1 MSTADRPT
9 TADRR
14 TDAASREPVVRVDR
28 LSVAYRSGGADVTVV
43 REVSFE
49 AAAGE
54 TVAVVGESGSG
65 KSTVAGTL
73 LGHLR
78 HGSRVTGGRVE
89 VAGRDVLALD
99 ARGLRNLRATDVA
112 LVGQNAGNALT
123 PSMRIGRQIEE
134 SLLPLGL
141 PRGQRQERVRSL
153 VARVGLPDPVGIVRR
168 YPHQLSGG
176 QQQRVAIAMALAA
189 EPRVLVLDEP
199 TTALDVVT
207 QARILDLVAGL
218 SDELGLTSV
227 LVSHDLGVVARMADR
242 VVVMREGEVVE
253 SAGTTALFTAP
264 EHAYTR
270 HLLASVPRIS
280 DHGLAEVGEDGTRTV
295 RARRPVPDGAPEVV
309 SMRDVTIDYGSHRA
323 VDGVTL
329 GLRRGEV
336 LALVGESGSGKSTLA
351 WSLAGLRPPTSGTM
365 RLFGDTG
372 DGAGDDLA
380 TGARGRPLD
389 VRRRIQLAFQNAD
402 TSLNPRRIVRDAVRR
417 PLRFFGLADRSG
429 VDGRAHELIRDV
441 ALDPALSDRLPEQL
455 SGGQRQRV
463 GIARALAGDPRVV
476 VADEVTTALDVSVQA
491 SVLALLDDLRAQRDL
506 AFVFISHDLAVVR
519 GIADRVAVMREGR
532 VVEEGPVDAV
542 FNGPNHPYT
551 SRLMAAV
558 LEPEPVG
565 GGGTASVPE
574 EARPLTGASEEVPAG
589 SPEGAD
595 DPDWIDLGGG
605 HRIRRWDPD
614 APDGAI
620 ADAT

>member
-1 MSTADRPT
+1 MSTDDRRT
-9 TADRR
+9 TADPA
-14 TDAASREPVVRVDR
+14 TGADPREAVVRVQD

-43 REVSFE
+43 RGVSFE

-89 VAGRDVLALD
+89 VVGRDVLALD
-99 ARGLRNLRATDVA
+99 ARGLRNLRATEVA

-141 PRGQRQERVRSL
+141 SRGQRRERVRSL
-153 VARVGLPDPVGIVRR
+153 VAKVGLPDPEGVVRR

-218 SDELGLTSV
+218 SDELGLTSI

-253 SAGTTALFTAP
+253 SADTTALFTGP
-264 EHAYTR
+264 RHAYTR

-280 DHGLAEVGEDGTRTV
+280 DHGLAEVGQDGTRTV
-295 RARRPVPDGAPEVV
+295 RSRRPVPADAPEVV
-309 SMRDVTIDYGSHRA
+309 SIRDVTIDYGAHRA

-365 RLFGDTG
+365 RLLGDTG
-372 DGAGDDLA
+372 TDTDGGAGGDLA
-380 TGARGRPLD
+380 TGARDRPLD

-402 TSLNPRRIVRDAVRR
+402 TSLNPRRVVREAVRR
-417 PLRFFGLADRSG
+417 PLRFFGLAERSEA
-429 VDGRAHELIRDV
+429 DARAHELIRDV
-441 ALDPALSDRLPEQL
+441 ALDPALADRLPEQL

-476 VADEVTTALDVSVQA
+476 VADEITTALDVSVQA
-491 SVLALLDDLRAQRDL
+491 SVLALLDDLRDQRDL

-542 FNGPNHPYT
+542 FEGPNHPYT

-565 GGGTASVPE
+565 GGGTAPVPQ
-574 EARPLTGASEEVPAG
+574 PAG
-589 SPEGAD
+589 PPAASAD
-595 DPDWIDLGGG
+595 GGGDPDWIDLGGG
-605 HRIRRWDPD
+605 HRIRRWDHSET
-614 APDGAI
+614 A
-620 ADAT
+620 